1 MLATYNS
8 AMLSR
13 KLLTLSCAAGIVGL
27 GACFLPPIQPRQP
40 PPPPPR
46 LNFQGIRR
54 INIAASNN
62 SPSHHM
68 DASALA
74 MEVAYALKRRDT
86 KLGVTANADDSK
98 THDGTLQI
106 DIVKEAALPDA
117 ETALPDASRWIFEI
131 TLNATLTNREG
142 KVVWSA
148 TNFLFRSL
156 RPIVVPGNAD
166 VWSNRQSDNLILY
179 PLSMELVAHLLNDD

>member
-1 MLATYNS
+1 
-8 AMLSR
+8 
-13 KLLTLSCAAGIVGL
+13 
-27 GACFLPPIQPRQP
+27 
-40 PPPPPR
+40 
-46 LNFQGIRR
+46 
-54 INIAASNN
+54 
-62 SPSHHM
+62 
-68 DASALA
+68 
-74 MEVAYALKRRDT
+74 
-86 KLGVTANADDSK
+86 
-98 THDGTLQI
+98 LQI

-156 RPIVVPGNAD
+156 RPIVVPGNTD

-179 PLSMELVAHLLNDD
+179 PLSMELVAHLLNDE